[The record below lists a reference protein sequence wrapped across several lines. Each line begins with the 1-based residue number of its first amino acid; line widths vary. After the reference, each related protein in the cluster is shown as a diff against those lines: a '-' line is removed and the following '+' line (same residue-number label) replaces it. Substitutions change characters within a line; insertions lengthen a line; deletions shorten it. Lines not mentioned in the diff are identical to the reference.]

1 MSEEEK
7 TTELQKQQTQIHKDS
22 ERARRE
28 SVFLPPTDIRETDEA
43 IVLVA
48 DMPGVSAESVEITL
62 EDELLTVKG
71 TVNQQDRRPS
81 GPAYAEFE
89 LGNYQRSFLVSDDID
104 GDGIDAQ
111 MRNGVLTL
119 TLPKVHPTHR
129 KIEVKVG

>member
-7 TTELQKQQTQIHKDS
+7 TTELQKQQTQLDKGA
-22 ERARRE
+22 ERAPKE

-71 TVNQQDRRPS
+71 TVHQQDRRPTR
-81 GPAYAEFE
+81 PAYTEFE
-89 LGNYQRSFLVSDDID
+89 LGNYERSFLVSDDID
-104 GDGIDAQ
+104 GDGIDAH
-111 MRNGVLTL
+111 MSNGVLTL

-129 KIEVKVG
+129 KIDVKVG

>member
-7 TTELQKQQTQIHKDS
+7 SAELQEQQPQIHKGV
-22 ERARRE
+22 ERARQER
-28 SVFLPPTDIRETDEA
+28 VFFPPTDIRETAEA

-48 DMPGVSAESVEITL
+48 DMPGVSSEAVEITL

-71 TVNQQDRRPS
+71 TVKEQDTKPS

-89 LGNYQRSFLVSDDID
+89 FGNYERSFLVSDGID
-104 GDGIDAQ
+104 RDGIDAH

-119 TLPKVHPTHR
+119 TLPKAQPTYR